1 MTTQNI
7 LTTSHSDIGRTRSI
21 NEDAYLAKPSHGI
34 WAVADGMGGHF
45 AGDVASQS
53 VVSSLDNIE
62 ETSQPAALL
71 TEVKQKLAEANTSLL
86 HRAHAECVDVIAT
99 TVVVLLIKNDY
110 FACVWSGDSR
120 IYRYRGGL
128 LERLSHDHSEVQRL
142 IDDGLIG
149 EEAAESHPASHI
161 VTHAIGTDP
170 ELFLEMT
177 QGETGPGD
185 TFLLCS
191 DGLNKELDDTA
202 ICRWL
207 GDNQIKNHA
216 EVLVNQAVAQG
227 GRDNVT
233 AVCVKLL

>member
-1 MTTQNI
+1 
-7 LTTSHSDIGRTRSI
+7 
-21 NEDAYLAKPSHGI
+21 
-34 WAVADGMGGHF
+34 
-45 AGDVASQS
+45 
-53 VVSSLDNIE
+53 
-62 ETSQPAALL
+62 
-71 TEVKQKLAEANTSLL
+71 
-86 HRAHAECVDVIAT
+86 
-99 TVVVLLIKNDY
+99 
-110 FACVWSGDSR
+110 
-120 IYRYRGGL
+120 
-128 LERLSHDHSEVQRL
+128 
-142 IDDGLIG
+142 
-149 EEAAESHPASHI
+149 
-161 VTHAIGTDP
+161 
-170 ELFLEMT
+170 MT